1 MQFARKKRK
10 PPFINIISL
19 IDILVVLLIF
29 YIVTTVFKK
38 PQPVAKIHVPESNHT
53 ANEAQGVPPDTLYLT
68 IDKKLFL
75 EAEPIKIEDLADILK
90 AKIKANPDYKI
101 ALKADEGVPF
111 GTFIKVTDALS
122 SCGITDL
129 STYMNKP
136 APAGGSS
143 Q

>member
-38 PQPVAKIHVPESNHT
+38 PQPVAKIQLPDSRHT
-53 ANEAQGVPPDTLYLT
+53 TTAQGPPPDTLYLT
-68 IDKKLFL
+68 ADKKLFL
-75 EAEPIKIEDLADILK
+75 EDVPIDIDKLADILK
-90 AKIKANPDYKI
+90 AKKAANPDYQV

-111 GTFIKVTDALS
+111 GMFIKVTDAMTS
-122 SCGITDL
+122 SGMKDL
-129 STYMNKP
+129 TTYMNNP
-136 APAGGSS
+136 APAGGTNP
-143 Q
+143 